1 MTTNRVKLL
10 WEFVKEYNWK
20 RIDYDSA
27 FWYQCVDLMR
37 KWLDKIWYVQPKK
50 LGNNWVI
57 KIAQNP
63 NYYLAT
69 PEDWIPNTPEW
80 VPAPGDVV
88 IFNKPSDTWHV
99 AVVISAT
106 IKTITVF
113 EQNAGRWSKTGT
125 GSDAC
130 RITDVDYKNV
140 MWWINTQT
148 TDTAELESVKQ
159 VMSANSKLWETTKN
173 QSVKDKTN
181 ADNNHRR
188 SYYWIK

>member
-20 RIDYDSA
+20 RIDYDNA

-37 KWLDKIWYVQPKK
+37 KRLDKIWYVQPKK

-57 KIAQNP
+57 KIAKNP
-63 NYYLAT
+63 KAYLAT
-69 PEDWIPNTPEW
+69 PDDWIPNTPKW

-130 RITDVDYKNV
+130 RIIDVDYKNV
-140 MWWINTQT
+140 MGWINTQPRLEVKEYQNLI
-148 TDTAELESVKQ
+148 DDGIFNGVIDKLDERMLVIVSRVYTALS
-159 VMSANSKLWETTKN
+159 SKK
-173 QSVKDKTN
+173 
-181 ADNNHRR
+181 
-188 SYYWIK
+188 